1 MDFLRKRQWL
11 SYRRKQNYFSRV
23 EEIRSK
29 IKIFLYVVKLI
40 SFYMSKYIEVKFK

>member
-1 MDFLRKRQWL
+1 MDFLRKRL
-11 SYRRKQNYFSRV
+11 SYRDFSRV

-40 SFYMSKYIEVKFK
+40 SFYISKYIEVKFK